1 MGMLQDRL
9 YFNDLYDFSTDL
21 VFVLFIPHAYG
32 FVRMTLHIIH
42 ISFSFLALGGRLLG
56 FLRFAFPCRSL
67 VDVDPSPTAIEQ
79 LSLVG
84 TKTNHTSKRI
94 FISN

>member
-21 VFVLFIPHAYG
+21 VFVLFIPHAYD